1 MTFVEALKLSKERKV
16 AGEEAPAFWRPLHS
30 GWFRYK
36 EGCVYKID
44 VDDALA
50 DDFEFLESDE

>member
-16 AGEEAPAFWRPLHS
+16 TGKEAPAFWRPFYS
-30 GWFRYK
+30 GWFRYV
-36 EGCVYKID
+36 EDFVYKIH

-50 DDFEFLESDE
+50 DDFEFLDPSE